1 MGFLRLWYC
10 LGGVLEVFLFVLI
23 NTVKQSGE
31 QQKSLTQVLEVEE
44 AE

>member
-10 LGGVLEVFLFVLI
+10 LGGFLEVFLFVLI